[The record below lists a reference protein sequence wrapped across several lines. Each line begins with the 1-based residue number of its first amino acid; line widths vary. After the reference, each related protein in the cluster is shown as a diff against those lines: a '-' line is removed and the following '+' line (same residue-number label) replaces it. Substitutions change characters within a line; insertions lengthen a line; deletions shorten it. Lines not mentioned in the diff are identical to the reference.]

1 METLTATS
9 ARKQLFQLLSNFH
22 KKYTEP
28 VKITSL
34 GGDAILMSDE
44 EYNGMIETIN
54 VLQNKYLAKKLV
66 NGINEPLENCIPM
79 DEVF

>member
-1 METLTATS
+1 MEILTATS

-34 GGDAILMSDE
+34 SGDAILMSDE
-44 EYNGMIETIN
+44 EYNGMLETIN
-54 VLQNKYLAKKLV
+54 VLQNKYLAKKV
-66 NGINEPLENCIPM
+66 INGINESLENCIPM
-79 DEVF
+79 DEAF